1 MGNEK
6 RKVVHDHYGV
16 AKSFYDDL
24 AFWIHPNEDIFSK
37 IRAH

>member
-24 AFWIHPNEDIFSK
+24 A
-37 IRAH
+37 R